1 MDFNFDSLAEKLNLE
16 KWPAVYLFKF
26 IVPNDERKVAIVTSL
41 FNEGTELRYDN
52 SKTGKYVCISA
63 KELMLDVSSII
74 EKYKMASQVD
84 GVIAL

>member
-1 MDFNFDSLAEKLNLE
+1 MTGVQTCALPIS
-16 KWPAVYLFKF
+16 VYLFKF

-63 KELMLDVSSII
+63 KELMLDVASII
-74 EKYKMASQVD
+74 EKYKMASQVE

>member
-1 MDFNFDSLAEKLNLE
+1 
-16 KWPAVYLFKF
+16 
-26 IVPNDERKVAIVTSL
+26 VPNDERKVAIVTSL

-63 KELMLDVSSII
+63 KELMLDVASII
-74 EKYKMASQVD
+74 EKYKMASQVE